1 MQETFKLAPHEFTQ
15 LRDTI
20 SQYELKHEIW
30 TKLNTWNEAQYQWK
44 NEPFNELDVE
54 EMVKEVQ
61 QYFKD
66 VHKMAKRLPTDAVVA
81 MFKESV
87 EDFKN
92 AMGVMTDLGNEALA
106 ERHWRRIFDK
116 LEQPYFPGQAFKMED
131 LLRFG
136 CLSHAEFIGEVSA
149 VASGE
154 FGLEQVRARVRVT
167 LTLALALALAL
178 ALTLS
183 LALT

>member
-66 VHKMAKRLPTDAVVA
+66 VHKMAKRLPTDAV
-81 MFKESV
+81 
-87 EDFKN
+87 
-92 AMGVMTDLGNEALA
+92 AL
-106 ERHWRRIFDK
+106 
-116 LEQPYFPGQAFKMED
+116 
-131 LLRFG
+131 
-136 CLSHAEFIGEVSA
+136 
-149 VASGE
+149 
-154 FGLEQVRARVRVT
+154 T
-167 LTLALALALAL
+167 LTLTRTLAL
-178 ALTLS
+178 ALTLT
-183 LALT
+183 LTLTRRRRPTSWSIV

>member
-116 LEQPYFPGQAFKMED
+116 LEQPYFPGQAFKMEANPNPNPNPSPSPSPNPNPHPHPHPRPNPNQVIAG
-131 LLRFG
+131 LLMG
-136 CLSHAEFIGEVSA
+136 
-149 VASGE
+149 
-154 FGLEQVRARVRVT
+154 
-167 LTLALALALAL
+167 
-178 ALTLS
+178 
-183 LALT
+183 